1 MKWKPDC
8 ITYAFISTL
17 GRRALF
23 KGSSCYQVAHINSE
37 GNSKWTIFSGGQ
49 TSDEFFF
56 LLLSRNRATW
66 NRHRIYVHQL
76 CLEQLKRMLPLA
88 VWENEQNNIFVIAVF
103 MRLWKG
109 YVCAAP
115 FHKTYLQS
123 KMDPTRDLFIM
134 AESHPSVPLHRDAHS
149 LSKGL
154 SSLYCC
160 CGYAQKKKKNLYCIL
175 SRNLE
180 YRSRHKTTFHPQR
193 PPASCQIST

>member
-23 KGSSCYQVAHINSE
+23 NGSSCYQVAHINSE
-37 GNSKWTIFSGGQ
+37 GNSKWTIFSGGR
-49 TSDEFFF
+49 TSVEFFCCCH
-56 LLLSRNRATW
+56 ATA
-66 NRHRIYVHQL
+66 RHETDTEDLCFHQL
-76 CLEQLKRMLPLA
+76 CLEQLKLMLPLA

-123 KMDPTRDLFIM
+123 QMDPTRDLFM
-134 AESHPSVPLHRDAHS
+134 AESHPSVPLHRCTFTLKGPL
-149 LSKGL
+149 LSILLLWLCTEKKKICTAFCLEILNIDPAIRQHFIPKGL
-154 SSLYCC
+154 
-160 CGYAQKKKKNLYCIL
+160 K
-175 SRNLE
+175 
-180 YRSRHKTTFHPQR
+180 
-193 PPASCQIST
+193 PPAK

>member
-23 KGSSCYQVAHINSE
+23 NGSSCYQVAHINSE
-37 GNSKWTIFSGGQ
+37 GNSKWTIFSGGR
-49 TSDEFFF
+49 TSDEFFCCCH
-56 LLLSRNRATW
+56 ATA
-66 NRHRIYVHQL
+66 RHETDTEDLCFHQL
-76 CLEQLKRMLPLA
+76 CLEQLKLMLPLA

-123 KMDPTRDLFIM
+123 KMDPTRDLFM

-160 CGYAQKKKKNLYCIL
+160 CGYAQKKKNLYCIL

-180 YRSRHKTTFHPQR
+180 YRSSHKTTFHPQR